1 MRRTT
6 FIVGLIVAV
15 LVIGYGGW
23 LSHVASTKPANGSD
37 TSQTDR
43 TDTNDHEGGKPGEA
57 PKD

>member
-6 FIVGLIVAV
+6 LIAGLVASS

-23 LSHVASTKPANGSD
+23 LSSANSADSEGGSGTGG
-37 TSQTDR
+37 TSQT
-43 TDTNDHEGGKPGEA
+43 GKPGES

>member
-6 FIVGLIVAV
+6 LIAGLLVSI

-23 LSHVASTKPANGSD
+23 LSSANPAGSD
-37 TSQTDR
+37 GAGTSQS
-43 TDTNDHEGGKPGEA
+43 GKPGET